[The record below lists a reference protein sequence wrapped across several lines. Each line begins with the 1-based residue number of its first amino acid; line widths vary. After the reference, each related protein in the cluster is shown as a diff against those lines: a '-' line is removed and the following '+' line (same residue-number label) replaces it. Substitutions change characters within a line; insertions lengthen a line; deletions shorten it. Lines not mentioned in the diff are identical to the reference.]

1 MEIFDIMIT
10 QFTLNLSHIF
20 SVKQI
25 INTGL
30 YVCCS
35 IETDRESNR
44 RNVECAISYYLEVI
58 QFASFVGGR
67 SGTSLSGFRLLSQW
81 LTVRGSC
88 SRRLKQNILQ
98 LKRFLLC
105 VLTTSRSTKLI
116 ASLLNSLFVSLT
128 INETIPKH
136 PNSVFV
142 LVLFY
147 IEHKQ
152 TNTVKLDTCHHDS
165 IECF

>member
-10 QFTLNLSHIF
+10 QFTLNLFHIF

-30 YVCCS
+30 YGCCS

-44 RNVECAISYYLEVI
+44 RNIECAISYYLEVI
-58 QFASFVGGR
+58 QFASFVDGR
-67 SGTSLSGFRLLSQW
+67 SGTSLSGFRLLSYW

-88 SRRLKQNILQ
+88 SRRLNQSTLQ
-98 LKRFLLC
+98 LKRLFLFC

-128 INETIPKH
+128 INETFPKH
-136 PNSVFV
+136 PNSVFE
-142 LVLFY
+142 LALF
-147 IEHKQ
+147 
-152 TNTVKLDTCHHDS
+152 
-165 IECF
+165 